1 MILTILVALISA
13 SREAQADE
21 SVMISFGP
29 YSPECVEQVFS
40 EFGHEFIG
48 NSSTHAS
55 LVPRRRDKGKPAA
68 KRGRKAYGPPK
79 ARWGE
84 EVARLSNGVG
94 GGATKRSA
102 IPTVSSKQ
110 EAGHSSPTQA
120 KRLDTPATVATM

>member
-1 MILTILVALISA
+1 VRLNN
-13 SREAQADE
+13 EARADE
-21 SVMISFGP
+21 TSMIPFGA
-29 YSPECVEQVFS
+29 YSPECVEGEFS

-68 KRGRKAYGPPK
+68 KRARKAYGPPK

-102 IPTVSSKQ
+102 IPTVSTKQ

-120 KRLDTPATVATM
+120 KPLDTPATVATM